1 MPNAFGVINRIITR
15 ALGSLR
21 SIAAER
27 DLKSIVVGL
36 SKFLSASDVPF
47 RRLHRRVT
55 EKKLNLLKFASRSMA
70 EASAGATKIVGR
82 QMVKADSLGV
92 TSYRIPDHIRLVQD
106 GVSINRFS

>member
-1 MPNAFGVINRIITR
+1 M
-15 ALGSLR
+15 
-21 SIAAER
+21 
-27 DLKSIVVGL
+27 
-36 SKFLSASDVPF
+36 
-47 RRLHRRVT
+47 
-55 EKKLNLLKFASRSMA
+55 NLLKFASRSMA